1 MSSCVASEMAFIGSC
16 SYNNISS
23 CFWFLWFIVMY
34 ANIILIIWFAQN
46 LIIQQAW
53 KWLFILTST
62 LRSKIYF
69 HLYFESWTS
78 LSSIWSFIIYIY
90 ISIFMSIFWTETDGS
105 KYLFLK
111 LFHHDFKIIL
121 TRCLHSS
128 SFASYCS
135 PSGKVAS
142 STHLDLKSC
151 DSLYFIPL
159 LWCLNVANDE
169 IFIIFLWK
177 SMSFLILSS
186 TVLLPL
192 WSWLSIIYTSCNS
205 FLICF
210 LDFILPTSK
219 LVHMVFP
226 NQSLYKGILENVV

>member
-1 MSSCVASEMAFIGSC
+1 MAFIGSC

-23 CFWFLWFIVMY
+23 CFWFLWLIVMY

-78 LSSIWSFIIYIY
+78 LSSIWRFIIYIY

-105 KYLFLK
+105 KYLSLK

-142 STHLDLKSC
+142 STHLDLKSG

-169 IFIIFLWK
+169 IFIIFPWK
-177 SMSFLILSS
+177 S
-186 TVLLPL
+186 
-192 WSWLSIIYTSCNS
+192 
-205 FLICF
+205 
-210 LDFILPTSK
+210 
-219 LVHMVFP
+219 VFP
-226 NQSLYKGILENVV
+226 NPLFNCFAATLILIVNNLYLLQQFSYLFPWLYPPHLQTSSYGVS